1 MHQRAIGLANDRQ
14 SKVTITEVAKLA
26 GVSTATAGRVLGEYG
41 YTSEEIRLK
50 VRRCAERLGYRPNQ
64 LARSLITGRTGTVG
78 VVAGDIQSPFYASI
92 MRGIS
97 DEARAAG
104 FGVILTNSDEIAERE
119 EQAVRLLLEK
129 RVDGLIIAP
138 CDMENAKYLRRAIRE
153 GTQIVQ
159 IDRTVR
165 GLRASSITLNNR
177 AAAKQAVSHLIAAG
191 HRRIGIL
198 AELEHR
204 SKTEMRELIRDLK
217 TGTRDVRSMFP
228 TWPRFLGYLDA
239 HEEAGIT
246 VDQHLIIRIGSY
258 SMAQAQAAAHELLSG
273 TERPTALFTADGLM
287 SASAINAVTALRL
300 SIPEDLSLVAFD
312 DLDWMT
318 FYRPGITAV
327 TQPLKEIGRQ
337 AAKLM
342 LERIK
347 VGDAPPSHVEL
358 EAVLTERGSVVRL
371 S

>member
-1 MHQRAIGLANDRQ
+1 
-14 SKVTITEVAKLA
+14 
-26 GVSTATAGRVLGEYG
+26 
-41 YTSEEIRLK
+41 
-50 VRRCAERLGYRPNQ
+50 
-64 LARSLITGRTGTVG
+64 
-78 VVAGDIQSPFYASI
+78 
-92 MRGIS
+92 
-97 DEARAAG
+97 
-104 FGVILTNSDEIAERE
+104 
-119 EQAVRLLLEK
+119 
-129 RVDGLIIAP
+129 
-138 CDMENAKYLRRAIRE
+138 
-153 GTQIVQ
+153 
-159 IDRTVR
+159 
-165 GLRASSITLNNR
+165 
-177 AAAKQAVSHLIAAG
+177 
-191 HRRIGIL
+191 
-198 AELEHR
+198 
-204 SKTEMRELIRDLK
+204 
-217 TGTRDVRSMFP
+217 MFP